1 MWASKNGEIIGVKA
15 KKPSGNANR
24 RSMARRVGLHGNR
37 AAQTQRQ
44 SLRRKIRNAIGDK
57 NANVDH
63 LITPEGKLK
72 LVIRL
77 RKKTKVR
84 SHFNTVRQPVV
95 HKKTLSQLTD
105 DLARS
110 NLVTNAC
117 MQGAAQKHVCKV

>member
-1 MWASKNGEIIGVKA
+1 MWASKNGEITKVKA
-15 KKPSGNANR
+15 KKASGNANR
-24 RSMARRVGLHGNR
+24 RSMTTVRRVGLHGNR

-77 RKKTKVR
+77 RRKTKAR
-84 SHFNTVRQPVV
+84 SLFNTARQPVV
-95 HKKTLSQLTD
+95 HKKTLSSFEQFFWNHCCVRCL
-105 DLARS
+105 
-110 NLVTNAC
+110 NK
-117 MQGAAQKHVCKV
+117 AAEFGF

>member
-1 MWASKNGEIIGVKA
+1 MQASKNGEIPKLKGKRD
-15 KKPSGNANR
+15 SGNVQSR
-24 RSMARRVGLHGNR
+24 RMTTVRRVGVHGNR
-37 AAQTQRQ
+37 AEQIQRQ

-84 SHFNTVRQPVV
+84 SLFNTARQPVV
-95 HKKTLSQLTD
+95 HKKTLSSFE
-105 DLARS
+105 RFFW
-110 NLVTNAC
+110 NNCCVRCKNK
-117 MQGAAQKHVCKV
+117 AAEFGF